1 MSIYKSHATQDH
13 GLRAVFQQ
21 PDKRGLKNFASLP
34 RAQENTMIES
44 VYRDSKDNM
53 GKVIE
58 ALKKELK
65 RVRTGRASLS
75 LLDGIKVDY
84 YGTLTPLSQ
93 MATLAVPE
101 SRQITIQPWDTTVIK
116 EIEKAVQKSDL
127 GLTPSS
133 DGKIIRIAIPPL
145 TEQRRK
151 ELVKVVHKISEEYKV
166 SVRNLRRDANELIK
180 DIKKDGKISEDDAFK
195 SQEKI
200 QKITDEHISL
210 VDACY
215 KEKEKEILEF

>member
-1 MSIYKSHATQDH
+1 
-13 GLRAVFQQ
+13 
-21 PDKRGLKNFASLP
+21 
-34 RAQENTMIES
+34 MIES

-84 YGTLTPLSQ
+84 YGTLTPLNQ
-93 MATLAVPE
+93 IATLAAPE
-101 SRQITIQPWDTTVIK
+101 SRLITIQPWDTTVIK
-116 EIEKAVQKSDL
+116 EIEKAVLKSDL

-200 QKITDEHISL
+200 QKITDEHIGL